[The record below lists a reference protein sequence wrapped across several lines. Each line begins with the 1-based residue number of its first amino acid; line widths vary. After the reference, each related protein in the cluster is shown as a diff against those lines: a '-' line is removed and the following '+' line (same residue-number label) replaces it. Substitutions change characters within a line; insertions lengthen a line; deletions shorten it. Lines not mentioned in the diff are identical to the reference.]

1 MIWRDGS
8 YSIHACH
15 FIVVIQGCPLCV
27 GCSGCIDPLS
37 AALGFIFPSSPLNQF
52 VSMGATEISS
62 HLPTRH
68 KKNKRK
74 RQSSVDSSSVR
85 DYFKKP
91 AANAPAAPCDQ
102 YTTDLEQ
109 AIQLSL
115 TESTGREQSSSSVD
129 ANNQQLCPVCDRCF
143 DGSSP
148 DQFTRHVNHCLDTPQ
163 PPAESSS
170 STWKSILSSI
180 PDSISRIV
188 KGPSVIPEEESSDDV
203 SPELLSDSISASVE
217 PVIPKTSPPVTERQG
232 TNGTTTIASG
242 KKEVPFYKWVQG

>member
-1 MIWRDGS
+1 
-8 YSIHACH
+8 
-15 FIVVIQGCPLCV
+15 
-27 GCSGCIDPLS
+27 
-37 AALGFIFPSSPLNQF
+37 
-52 VSMGATEISS
+52 MGATEISS

-68 KKNKRK
+68 PKNKRK

-91 AANAPAAPCDQ
+91 ANAAAPPPPCDQ

-115 TESTGREQSSSSVD
+115 TESTGCEQSSSVD
-129 ANNQQLCPVCDRCF
+129 ANDQQLCPVCNRCF

-148 DQFTRHVNHCLDTPQ
+148 DHFTRHVNHCLDTP

-170 STWKSILSSI
+170 WKSILTSI
-180 PDSISRIV
+180 PESISKIV
-188 KGPSVIPEEESSDDV
+188 KGSSEQDTAIPEEESNDDV
-203 SPELLSDSISASVE
+203 SSEQLSDSISASVK
-217 PVIPKTSPPVTERQG
+217 PVIPKTSPVTEQQAA
-232 TNGTTTIASG
+232 NDTTMTASG

>member
-1 MIWRDGS
+1 M
-8 YSIHACH
+8 
-15 FIVVIQGCPLCV
+15 VIQSCPLCV
-27 GCSGCIDPLS
+27 GWSGCIDPLS
-37 AALGFIFPSSPLNQF
+37 AALGFIFPSSPPLNQF

-91 AANAPAAPCDQ
+91 AANAPAPCDQ

-115 TESTGREQSSSSVD
+115 TESTGREQSTSSVD

-143 DGSSP
+143 DSSSP

-170 STWKSILSSI
+170 STWKSFLSSI

-188 KGPSVIPEEESSDDV
+188 KGPSTTPEEESSDDV
-203 SPELLSDSISASVE
+203 SSELLSDFISAPVE
-217 PVIPKTSPPVTERQG
+217 PVIPKTPPPVTERQG